1 MGEKSDWNNKPMNNE
16 TFWQILGLFN
26 WRKQGNDDAVIEPVV
41 KILAQF
47 KIAEIFQY
55 MTKI

>member
-47 KIAEIFQY
+47 KIAEIF
-55 MTKI
+55 